1 MKIAE
6 SRQSLSDARME
17 DVSCG
22 GPIAE
27 PVTQRRADRLPPRG
41 RSGFTMIELVTI
53 MLIVGILAVVVV
65 PRFGMLQGFDEV
77 GYRDR
82 VKATLEYARKS
93 AVAQRRSVQV
103 DIAGSGLT
111 LTRQT
116 ATPEGEGVASWVAL
130 NLPGTST
137 NAFAAPSGVTLNPSA
152 ATIIFDALGRPVTL
166 SASSFT
172 VSGGAG
178 TITIEAETGYVH

>member
-1 MKIAE
+1 
-6 SRQSLSDARME
+6 
-17 DVSCG
+17 
-22 GPIAE
+22 
-27 PVTQRRADRLPPRG
+27 
-41 RSGFTMIELVTI
+41 MIELVVT
-53 MLIVGILAVVVV
+53 MLIIGIMAIVVV
-65 PRFGMLQGFDEV
+65 PRMNLLQGFDEI
-77 GYRDR
+77 GYRDK

-93 AVAQRRSVQV
+93 AVAQRRNVQV
-103 DIAGSGLT
+103 AIAGSGLT

-116 ATPEGEGVASWVAL
+116 ATPEGEGAASWVSL

-137 NAFAAPSGVTLNPSA
+137 NSFAAPGGVTLNPDT
-152 ATIIFDALGRPVTL
+152 ATIIFDPLGRPVTL